1 MNKYF
6 YLIPA
11 LILSGCVSPAA
22 NMTPEQ
28 VATFSNQQ
36 LCELT
41 WNYPYEQKTQL
52 EIGRRGLNCDPVY
65 IECDNS
71 GLEPGTPA
79 FTLCMNNIRQRNAL
93 AQQVQIQ
100 QTQLQLQAQQQQPSA
115 TSQVLDQ
122 LQDIRER
129 QQQQQ
134 IQLERERAIND
145 RIRGRW

>member
-22 NMTPEQ
+22 SMTQEQ

-79 FTLCMNNIRQRNAL
+79 FTLCMKNIQERNAL
-93 AQQVQIQ
+93 AQQVQ
-100 QTQLQLQAQQQQPSA
+100 AQQIANSNNQTMWDWQA
-115 TSQVLDQ
+115 
-122 LQDIRER
+122 RR
-129 QQQQQ
+129 QQQEEHD
-134 IQLERERAIND
+134 IEMERQRAIND
-145 RIRGRW
+145 LIRRRTAGH